1 MYLITKETRYTTEH
15 ECIRVPHGNFYNR
28 FEHGTISWQP
38 DDAHVTYPR
47 ERLDPAGVST
57 IRTDPNL

>member
-28 FEHGTISWQP
+28 FEHGTISWQSQT
-38 DDAHVTYPR
+38 VLT
-47 ERLDPAGVST
+47 
-57 IRTDPNL
+57 